1 MKLSEELEQ
10 LRRQL
15 WEREKEL
22 ELYKDMLQELQ
33 EEIDMKE
40 SNYVD

>member
-1 MKLSEELEQ
+1 VKLSEELEQ